1 MTLEIG
7 IVLVIIIL
15 TLYLFI
21 TEKFGIDT
29 VSIIVM
35 ILLMV
40 TGILTPKEGFD
51 GFTNSATITVTCMFV
66 VSAAI
71 YKSGALGGVGN
82 FLNVIG
88 KKSYLLTMI
97 TLMLLSGTLSAFM
110 NDTAVVAIL
119 LPVTL
124 SVARKS
130 KINPSRL
137 LMPLSFGAL
146 LGGICTLI
154 GTSTNILVSGIA
166 EKKGLAPIGMFEM
179 APAGL
184 CFLAVGV
191 LYMLFVG
198 SRLLPNRKQNEDLAE
213 EYGMNQYLSEIVL
226 LPEAK
231 SVGKAIKD
239 SPLVKIFDIKIIQIT
254 RKDNFITAFPDLLLE
269 AGDLLK
275 VNCDIDKLKILMD
288 REGIEFKSKKKDE
301 KKDVAKEDLILLEA
315 LVTANSEIE
324 NQSLKEYNF
333 RARFNGANVLSIR
346 HRDEFLY
353 EKLAW
358 VKIKSGDVLLILAK
372 KEHIPELKKNDD
384 LLIIS
389 ETEHHPFQLRK
400 MLSII
405 TIVAGVVLTAATG
418 IAPIVLTATVGVAVL
433 IVLNIL
439 KPEEAYKAIDWKVV
453 FMLAGILSLGAAL
466 EKTGT
471 AALLAQGLV
480 YTAGSFGP
488 HVVLSVFFAV
498 TFLST
503 NLMSNNATAALL
515 TPIAIVTAENMGI
528 DSRPLILGVAFAA
541 SLSFMTP
548 MSYQTNAM
556 IYAPGNYK
564 FKDYIRVGTPLNIL
578 CWILATF
585 IIPYFFPF

>member
-1 MTLEIG
+1 
-7 IVLVIIIL
+7 
-15 TLYLFI
+15 
-21 TEKFGIDT
+21 
-29 VSIIVM
+29 
-35 ILLMV
+35 
-40 TGILTPKEGFD
+40 
-51 GFTNSATITVTCMFV
+51 
-66 VSAAI
+66 
-71 YKSGALGGVGN
+71 
-82 FLNVIG
+82 
-88 KKSYLLTMI
+88 
-97 TLMLLSGTLSAFM
+97 
-110 NDTAVVAIL
+110 
-119 LPVTL
+119 
-124 SVARKS
+124 
-130 KINPSRL
+130 
-137 LMPLSFGAL
+137 
-146 LGGICTLI
+146 
-154 GTSTNILVSGIA
+154 
-166 EKKGLAPIGMFEM
+166 
-179 APAGL
+179 
-184 CFLAVGV
+184 
-191 LYMLFVG
+191 
-198 SRLLPNRKQNEDLAE
+198 
-213 EYGMNQYLSEIVL
+213 
-226 LPEAK
+226 
-231 SVGKAIKD
+231 
-239 SPLVKIFDIKIIQIT
+239 
-254 RKDNFITAFPDLLLE
+254 
-269 AGDLLK
+269 
-275 VNCDIDKLKILMD
+275 
-288 REGIEFKSKKKDE
+288 
-301 KKDVAKEDLILLEA
+301 
-315 LVTANSEIE
+315 
-324 NQSLKEYNF
+324 
-333 RARFNGANVLSIR
+333 
-346 HRDEFLY
+346 
-353 EKLAW
+353 
-358 VKIKSGDVLLILAK
+358 LAK

-389 ETEHHPFQLRK
+389 ETGHHPFQLRK

-405 TIVAGVVLTAATG
+405 AIVAGVVLTAATG

-433 IVLNIL
+433 IVLNFL

-528 DSRPLILGVAFAA
+528 DSRPLILAVAFAA